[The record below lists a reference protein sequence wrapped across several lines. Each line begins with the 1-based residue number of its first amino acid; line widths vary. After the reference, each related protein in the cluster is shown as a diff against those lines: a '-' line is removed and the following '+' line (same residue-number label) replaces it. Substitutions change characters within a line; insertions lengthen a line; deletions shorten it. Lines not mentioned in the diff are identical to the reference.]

1 MYLLSSKY
9 LTYPFISGI
18 FMHNGL
24 IQLVIYPIK
33 YVNELFLP
41 YGSFL
46 DITVLSISTLSMS
59 IKCLCLWNAFY

>member
-1 MYLLSSKY
+1 
-9 LTYPFISGI
+9 
-18 FMHNGL
+18 MHNGL

-59 IKCLCLWNAFY
+59 IKCLCL